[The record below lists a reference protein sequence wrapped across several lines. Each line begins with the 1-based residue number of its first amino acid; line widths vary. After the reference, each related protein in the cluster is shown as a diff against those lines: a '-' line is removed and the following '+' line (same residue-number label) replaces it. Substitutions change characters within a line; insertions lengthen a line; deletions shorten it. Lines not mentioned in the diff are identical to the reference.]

1 MDIRPILTAEDHKEA
16 LREIDRLWGARRGS
30 SDARVL
36 DVLVTLVDAYEARHF
51 PIEAADPVEV
61 IRTHMNLTG
70 RTQDDLARLFE
81 SASRASEVLSKKRA
95 LTMEMARRLHKQ
107 WGIPAEVLIEPYELA
122 HA

>member
-70 RTQDDLARLFE
+70 RTQNDLPPLFE